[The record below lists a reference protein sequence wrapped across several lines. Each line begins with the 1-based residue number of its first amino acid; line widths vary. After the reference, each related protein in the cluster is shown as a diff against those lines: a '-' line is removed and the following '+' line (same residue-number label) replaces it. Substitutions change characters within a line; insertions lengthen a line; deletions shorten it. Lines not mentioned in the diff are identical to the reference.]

1 MRYRIWQFDWHS
13 VPRDERFEAMRGR
26 PLSWGRYKLVA
37 TIHASDLE
45 DAFRRT
51 QSLDGPWYAA
61 AETVFTPSRS
71 VCVGDVI
78 EDAHGS
84 RHVVQACGFA
94 PYAPPV

>member
-1 MRYRIWQFDWHS
+1 
-13 VPRDERFEAMRGR
+13 MRGR
-26 PLSWGRYKLVA
+26 PLSWERYNLVA

-61 AETVFTPSRS
+61 AETVFAPSRS
-71 VCVGDVI
+71 VSVGDVI
-78 EDAHGS
+78 EDVYGS

-94 PYAPPV
+94 PYAPPA